1 MFSRWSPC
9 SCSTSPYSGC
19 STTVPLHANSFLH
32 ARTIF
37 FRSYSDESPC
47 TVVSVLRPFR
57 CCMRTWTSPSCTSS
71 SELLIASANGSN
83 VLRFWMDI
91 RLNVYTLCSNETL
104 LRDDARQHQM
114 SLMSDSVNATRRRRR
129 RPATT
134 NLRKLQSVMADVR
147 AAAPRNGNVTRRRKL
162 LLIRTIDK

>member
-37 FRSYSDESPC
+37 FRSYSDERPC

-57 CCMRTWTSPSCTSS
+57 CWIRTCTRPSCTSS

-83 VLRFWMDI
+83 VFRFWMDI
-91 RLNVYTLCSNETL
+91 RLNVPSLCSNKTL
-104 LRDDARQHQM
+104 RYYARTRYLTVTDNALTNDQFTRTPKCNGGHQ
-114 SLMSDSVNATRRRRR
+114 
-129 RPATT
+129 
-134 NLRKLQSVMADVR
+134 RKM
-147 AAAPRNGNVTRRRKL
+147 
-162 LLIRTIDK
+162 

>member
-37 FRSYSDESPC
+37 FRSYSDDRPC
-47 TVVSVLRPFR
+47 TVVRVLRPFR
-57 CCMRTWTSPSCTSS
+57 CWIRTWTSPSCTSS

-91 RLNVYTLCSNETL
+91 RLNVALFVETK
-104 LRDDARQHQM
+104 RCDTTHEHRITVTDNCPMCYARSQCNDQF
-114 SLMSDSVNATRRRRR
+114 TQT
-129 RPATT
+129 P
-134 NLRKLQSVMADVR
+134 KC
-147 AAAPRNGNVTRRRKL
+147 NGGLYGGWYKKMRLSRGGGNYYRSQP
-162 LLIRTIDK
+162 